1 MVTCPNCHAENRS
14 GAKYCKSC
22 ATRLP
27 VSSAVTRPLGYEPG
41 ASEGHKGGPGAANP
55 AAGIPSTN
63 NARSKTDVPVGNVVP
78 DHAAPGAAVSGNA
91 AEDSAAEP
99 ASGRTTRRM
108 AQTARSGT
116 RPLPPGE
123 QYSRR
128 PAGAIFGDTF
138 IQENVIF
145 SDEHQH
151 RYSVRQLN
159 VPEDLQIHV
168 CTNPECGAVF
178 PPRSTT
184 PEKFCTDCGK
194 PLERGGTDLVLIE
207 ARIPIPDNIVRVAAK
222 GLSHGAVRAPLAAFV
237 ERLAGQPRHC
247 MVVNRIGPLNGSPDP
262 TQVIRWGM
270 RLARGLDYL
279 HDNGVTFAGQVDGA
293 CLGMVNERPV
303 WANFTSCYHHPDGY
317 VTDRLPDT
325 RGLARLIFHWL
336 TGKSTYEHDPNLP
349 PAVQRVFDG
358 ILDKNSLS
366 SGLDLGDALEQ
377 VVEEMASLQSV
388 GFEIGRSSNVGRV
401 GTLNADSL
409 LCVEMDRIQQS
420 LRRRLG
426 VFVVADGM
434 GGHTAGEIA
443 SGTIINAI
451 GRKALQEWFP
461 DQFVA
466 NGNTDSQ
473 RWLRQAVEAA
483 NREVY
488 SLRKSAGN
496 DMGST
501 LVAAALEGNQAN
513 IAHVG
518 DSRAYRINAT
528 TIQRLTTDH
537 SLVERLIATHQITRE
552 EARYHPQRNVIY
564 RTIGD
569 KANLEVD
576 TTTQVLS
583 IGDYLLLCSDG
594 LFGSLED
601 DAIGHIGRSA
611 VSPQAAC
618 DELIRAAN
626 EGGGED
632 NITVIVVKVI
642 AL

>member
-41 ASEGHKGGPGAANP
+41 ASGGQKAVPASPNPSAGALP
-55 AAGIPSTN
+55 TN
-63 NARSKTDVPVGNVVP
+63 NAPAKIDASP
-78 DHAAPGAAVSGNA
+78 GNA
-91 AEDSAAEP
+91 ASGTGAAASSAANGAAAES
-99 ASGRTTRRM
+99 ANSQTTRRM
-108 AQTARSGT
+108 APPARSGT
-116 RPLPPGE
+116 RPLTPPTD

-128 PAGAIFGDTF
+128 PSGAIFGDTF
-138 IQENVIF
+138 IQESAIF
-145 SDEHQH
+145 SDEYQH

-168 CTNPECGAVF
+168 CSNPECGAVF

-194 PLERGGTDLVLIE
+194 TLERGGNDLVLIE
-207 ARIPIPDNIVRVAAK
+207 ARAPIPDNIVRVAAK
-222 GLSHGAVRAPLAAFV
+222 GLSHGAVRAPLATFV

-247 MVVNRIGPLNGSPDP
+247 MVVNRIGPLNSPPDP
-262 TQVIRWGM
+262 TQAIRWGV

-279 HDNGVTFAGQVDGA
+279 HDNGVTFAGQVDST

-303 WANFTSCYHHPDGY
+303 WANFTGCYHHPDGY
-317 VTDRLPDT
+317 VSDRLPDT

-336 TGKSTYEHDPNLP
+336 TGKTNYEHDPNLP

-358 ILDKNSLS
+358 ILDKNSLT

-377 VVEEMASLQSV
+377 VVEEMASLKSV
-388 GFEIGRSSNVGRV
+388 GLEIGRSSNVGQVR
-401 GTLNADSL
+401 TLNEDSL
-409 LCVEMDRIQQS
+409 LCVAMDRIHQS
-420 LRRRLG
+420 LSQPLG

-443 SGTIINAI
+443 SGTIVNVI

-461 DQFVA
+461 NQFSA
-466 NGNTDSQ
+466 TADTDGQ
-473 RWLRQAVEAA
+473 RWLRQAVDAA

-501 LVAAALEGNQAN
+501 LVAATLEGNKAN

-518 DSRAYRINAT
+518 DSRAYRITAT

-576 TTTQVLS
+576 TSTQMLS
-583 IGDYLLLCSDG
+583 VGDYLLLCSDG
-594 LFGSLED
+594 LFGPVED
-601 DAIGHIGRSA
+601 EAIGNIVRTA
-611 VSPQAAC
+611 ASPQAAC
-618 DELIRAAN
+618 DTLIQAAN
-626 EGGGED
+626 DGGGED
-632 NITVIVVKVI
+632 NITVIVVKII
-642 AL
+642 AM